1 MVDEL
6 ELNTYL
12 FISPSEFGIYLLNTK
27 DLKNLYENEIK
38 IKTEK
43 NEINLII
50 LNEFLE
56 KNIFKIEKLIG
67 GFIKNIYLIIESDK
81 IINVNLC
88 PQNKN
93 YDQNINQNN
102 LKNILTDAKDL
113 FKENYRE
120 YKIMHMV
127 INELL
132 LDGSDYPK
140 ILGNIKT
147 KEFNLEIEFLAVPN
161 DLIIKIEDVLKNYQ
175 IKLTKHL
182 SKIYLQNLFNLEETK
197 LSIQA
202 HKIINGYNEN
212 EVSLVSKK
220 LKKQGF
226 FEKFFQLFS

>member
-38 IKTEK
+38 ITTE
-43 NEINLII
+43 NDEINLII

-56 KNIFKIEKLIG
+56 ENIFKIEKLIG
-67 GFIKNIYLIIESDK
+67 RFIKNIYLIIESDK
-81 IINVNLC
+81 ILNVNLC

-212 EVSLVSKK
+212 EIALVSKK

>member
-56 KNIFKIEKLIG
+56 ENIFKIEKLIG

-132 LDGSDYPK
+132 L
-140 ILGNIKT
+140 T
-147 KEFNLEIEFLAVPN
+147 
-161 DLIIKIEDVLKNYQ
+161 Q
-175 IKLTKHL
+175 
-182 SKIYLQNLFNLEETK
+182 
-197 LSIQA
+197 
-202 HKIINGYNEN
+202 
-212 EVSLVSKK
+212 
-220 LKKQGF
+220 
-226 FEKFFQLFS
+226 

>member
-56 KNIFKIEKLIG
+56 ENIFKIEKLIG

-102 LKNILTDAKDL
+102 LKNILTDAK
-113 FKENYRE
+113 
-120 YKIMHMV
+120 
-127 INELL
+127 
-132 LDGSDYPK
+132 
-140 ILGNIKT
+140 
-147 KEFNLEIEFLAVPN
+147 
-161 DLIIKIEDVLKNYQ
+161 
-175 IKLTKHL
+175 
-182 SKIYLQNLFNLEETK
+182 
-197 LSIQA
+197 
-202 HKIINGYNEN
+202 
-212 EVSLVSKK
+212 
-220 LKKQGF
+220 GF
-226 FEKFFQLFS
+226 I

>member
-6 ELNTYL
+6 ELQTYL

-56 KNIFKIEKLIG
+56 ENIFKIEKLIG

-93 YDQNINQNN
+93 YEQNINQNN
-102 LKNILTDAKDL
+102 LQNILTDAKDL

-127 INELL
+127 INKLL
-132 LDGSDYPK
+132 LDGNYYSK
-140 ILGNIKT
+140 ILSNIKS
-147 KEFNLEIEFLAVPN
+147 KEFNLEIEFLAVKN
-161 DLIIKIEDVLKNYQ
+161 DLIIKIEDLLKNYQ
-175 IKLTKHL
+175 IKLIKHL

-202 HKIINGYNEN
+202 YKIINGYNEN

-220 LKKQGF
+220 LKNQGF

>member
-27 DLKNLYENEIK
+27 DFKNLYENK
-38 IKTEK
+38 IQIRTEN

-56 KNIFKIEKLIG
+56 ENIFKIEKLIG